1 MKDVALILMLLPV
14 AATAATITVN
24 SPRDNTIA
32 GNGACTLREAIAN
45 VNAAADTTGGDCTAG
60 SGAGDTIVFHLH
72 LPAKI
77 VLWQGELDIAG
88 NVNIVGPDSSP
99 SGSSRLRIAGH
110 TQDIAAVF
118 LLRGATVTMSN
129 LTIRSAKG
137 AYSGLSTFDDVA
149 TLTNCTLDGGSNSAG
164 RVLVNS
170 GTLTMTN
177 CTVKGGKGSG
187 GIGNEYVLTMT
198 NCTVRGNRGDSVDG
212 AGILN
217 TGNLTMT
224 NCTIRDNKV
233 RGSANAGGIYKLDG
247 TMTLTNCTL
256 YGNTVADGMG
266 GGIYNE
272 DGTATLTNC
281 TLYGNTVR
289 SIWGGPAIA
298 ILSGTVTL
306 TNTLITQ
313 TNTLSAQPSSLQTPN
328 CFSAFGYFVSGGH
341 NLSTDFSCGGAST
354 DLFNTPPNLA
364 PPANYGGPTETLAL
378 CTAVGVPHPSCTGPS
393 AAIDAG
399 DDVVTGPPLT
409 LTTDQ
414 RGLPRLSGAHVDI
427 GAYEVQP

>member
-1 MKDVALILMLLPV
+1 LIGVGVMTSLPL
-14 AATAATITVN
+14 AAMAATITVN
-24 SPRDNTIA
+24 SRRDNTIA

-45 VNAAADTTGGDCTAG
+45 VNAAADTTSGDCTAG

-99 SGSSRLRIAGH
+99 KGSSRLRIAGH
-110 TQDIAAVF
+110 TQDYAAVF
-118 LLRGATVTMSN
+118 LLRGSTVNMSN

-137 AYSGLSTFDDVA
+137 AASGLGTAGNVA
-149 TLTNCTLDGGSNSAG
+149 TLINCTLDGGGNDWGS
-164 RVLVNS
+164 VLWNR
-170 GTLTMTN
+170 GNLTMTN
-177 CTVKGGKGSG
+177 CTVKGGRSG
-187 GIGNEYVLTMT
+187 GIDNEDALTMT
-198 NCTVRGNRGDSVDG
+198 NCTVRGNTTNGGDG

-217 TGNLTMT
+217 EANLTMT
-224 NCTIRDNKV
+224 SCTIRDNKV
-233 RGSANAGGIYKLDG
+233 RGAASAGGIYNLDG

-256 YGNTVADGMG
+256 YGNTVAAGFG
-266 GGIYNE
+266 GGVFNE
-272 DGTATLTNC
+272 GAIATLMNC
-281 TLYGNTVR
+281 TLYGNKVAVG
-289 SIWGGPAIA
+289 WGGPAIA
-298 ILSGTVTL
+298 ILGGQVTL
-306 TNTLITQ
+306 TNTL
-313 TNTLSAQPSSLQTPN
+313 LAQPSSSNTPN
-328 CFSAFGYFVSGGH
+328 CFSAFGQFVSGGH
-341 NLSTDFSCGGAST
+341 NLSSDFSCGGAST

-378 CTAVGVPHPSCTGPS
+378 CTAVGVPHRSCTGRS

-399 DDVVTGPPLT
+399 DDAVTGPPLN

-427 GAYEVQP
+427 GAYEAR